1 MLRFD
6 NPFDISKDGQN
17 SFIDGIRIH
26 IRQSDQYKQEIKYWI
41 DQYINPEND
50 KSNLNILNYAMSC
63 LGIPDN
69 ELTVVDE
76 HELLDWIQNWRV

>member
-6 NPFDISKDGQN
+6 NPFDISKDRQHP
-17 SFIDGIRIH
+17 FIDGIRIH
-26 IRQSDQYKQEIKYWI
+26 IRQSDQHKQEIKYWI

-50 KSNLNILNYAMSC
+50 KSNLDILTYAMSC
-63 LGIPDN
+63 IGINDD
-69 ELTVVDE
+69 ELTVADE

>member
-1 MLRFD
+1 MLRFE

-17 SFIDGIRIH
+17 PFIDGIRYH
-26 IRQSDQYKQEIKYWI
+26 IRQSDQYKEEIKYWI

-69 ELTVVDE
+69 ELTVADE